1 MRFDVVLD
9 CSRGAQNLVGCHAPA
24 LASELVTA
32 VRASNAFQNP
42 ATHQRLQNRFKMPR
56 RQAVMR
62 SERFCG
68 NRLAMVL
75 QCHINH
81 RGDCE
86 GCFSR

>member
-1 MRFDVVLD
+1 MRLDVVLD
-9 CSRGAQNLVGCHAPA
+9 CSGSAQNLVGCHPPA
-24 LASELVTA
+24 LASELVAAMWAT
-32 VRASNAFQNP
+32 NAFQNP

-62 SERFCG
+62 GERFCR

-75 QCHINH
+75 QCDINH